1 MSVFYGIILRRRI
14 GEKQMADIKFDKN
27 NYRIHGAENKSLI
40 KKSLE
45 DCGAG
50 RSILIDNENE
60 IIAGNGVYEQAKKI
74 GLPVKVVETDGSE
87 LVVVKRTDLKT
98 NDQKRKELA
107 VMDNTTSDS
116 SEFDIEK
123 LEADF
128 GTGDLGDFGIEG
140 ISDIMEGEGNTDTEA
155 GEGEDIPEGEDGAE
169 GKTKGSTG
177 TGAGSLQEIEDNG
190 VEYGAGENQ
199 RIIICYK
206 KSDKERLGRLL
217 GVEIQKVVYNVKDLI
232 KARENAVVE
241 AEGVE
246 E

>member
-1 MSVFYGIILRRRI
+1 M
-14 GEKQMADIKFDKN
+14 
-27 NYRIHGAENKSLI
+27 
-40 KKSLE
+40 
-45 DCGAG
+45 
-50 RSILIDNENE
+50 
-60 IIAGNGVYEQAKKI
+60 
-74 GLPVKVVETDGSE
+74 KVVETDGSE

-177 TGAGSLQEIEDNG
+177 AGSLQEIEDNG

-232 KARENAVVE
+232 KARENAE
-241 AEGVE
+241 AGAGAEGVE